1 MRRTTMP
8 SRAPPKT
15 HPNTTKAMMIELMAY
30 LLLVAF
36 QGLPSALP
44 PLETACPC
52 VLLSLGRDGE
62 ALVEL
67 PAALLEFLVG
77 QGGQPAR
84 DEAHVLGR
92 LDVRALREAGHALRP
107 GDVVD
112 GHGHD
117 QRSGL
122 GAPEDGPRRRDLDDG
137 GDRLV

>member
-15 HPNTTKAMMIELMAY
+15 NPDTTKAMMIELMATSS
-30 LLLVAF
+30 LSRFKACHPHDLRSTGV
-36 QGLPSALP
+36 
-44 PLETACPC
+44 PLR
-52 VLLSLGRDGE
+52 LLSLGRDGE

-77 QGGQPAR
+77 QGRQPAR

-92 LDVRALREAGHALRP
+92 LDVRPLREAGHALGP

-112 GHGHD
+112 
-117 QRSGL
+117 
-122 GAPEDGPRRRDLDDG
+122 
-137 GDRLV
+137 